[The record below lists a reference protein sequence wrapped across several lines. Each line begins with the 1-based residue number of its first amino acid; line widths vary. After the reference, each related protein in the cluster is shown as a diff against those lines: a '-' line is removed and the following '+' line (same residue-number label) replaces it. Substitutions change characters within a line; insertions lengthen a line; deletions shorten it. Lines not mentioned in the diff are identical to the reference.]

1 MILDTM
7 TYSVMAVIAVLSF
20 VVIFLAWSYQG
31 QRDNSDNK

>member
-20 VVIFLAWSYQG
+20 VVIRLAWLSSGRQKNN
-31 QRDNSDNK
+31 DK